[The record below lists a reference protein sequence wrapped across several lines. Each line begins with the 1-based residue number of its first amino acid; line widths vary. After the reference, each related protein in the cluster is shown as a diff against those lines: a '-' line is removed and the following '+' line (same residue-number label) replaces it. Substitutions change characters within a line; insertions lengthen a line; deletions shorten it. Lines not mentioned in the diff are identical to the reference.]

1 MACSAVACFERV
13 SNPEKALATGYAT
26 DITDEQWERL
36 RPYVEPKKRR
46 GPKSKVDRGRVINA
60 IFYRLRT
67 GCPWRLL
74 PRDDPPWTQ
83 VADDWRRWMANGL
96 GSRINAA

>member
-36 RPYVEPKKRR
+36 RPYVEPKTRR

-74 PRDDPPWTQ
+74 PRDHPPWTQ
-83 VADDWRRWMANGL
+83 VAGDWRRWMANGL